1 MFSLG
6 FTPWITHDILFF
18 FFNLSDSSKWKFIIC
33 VSPSTVGSGVV
44 PDPWLMEAVVS
55 LKCGFQ
61 GHSGSLYL
69 AGRQRINEH
78 DVSCGKSLWARPT
91 SEMYHFPPLS
101 IFVVLKTEQT
111 KICVAKQKPNHFSL
125 VFCLPSLP
133 WPFNALKG
141 CSLHISSLFL
151 CYIISAFHLFFWKW
165 SVYHKLWKPIMSR
178 FSFELF
184 SVHPSLLCAVI
195 QTASRLDLNCL
206 GNLLVGFVS
215 MLSCPT
221 HIFLP
226 EFSFLK
232 QWCYFTAYKS
242 LRASFSQSGVSIRLA
257 QLWLDL
263 IVLFNSTF
271 QKDFYFFLLGTVF
284 VLLRPMF

>member
-1 MFSLG
+1 MEVYHLCQ
-6 FTPWITHDILFF
+6 
-18 FFNLSDSSKWKFIIC
+18 SKH
-33 VSPSTVGSGVV
+33 GGVA

-55 LKCGFQ
+55 LVCDFQ
-61 GHSGSLYL
+61 VHS
-69 AGRQRINEH
+69 GRQRINEH
-78 DVSCGKSLWARPT
+78 DMSCGKSLWARPT

-111 KICVAKQKPNHFSL
+111 KICIATQKPNHFSL
-125 VFCLPSLP
+125 VICLPSLP
-133 WPFNALKG
+133 CPLTALKG

-184 SVHPSLLCAVI
+184 SVHRSLLYTVI
-195 QTASRLDLNCL
+195 QTASRLDPNCL
-206 GNLLVGFVS
+206 RNLLVGLVS
-215 MLSCPT
+215 VFPCPT
-221 HIFLP
+221 HVFLP

-242 LRASFSQSGVSIRLA
+242 LKASCSRSGGSIWLA
-257 QLWLDL
+257 
-263 IVLFNSTF
+263 
-271 QKDFYFFLLGTVF
+271 
-284 VLLRPMF
+284 